1 MPKTKI
7 SEYDTTPSSN
17 SDMAGIDISEGC
29 SPAGINDAIR
39 AGMSHLKK
47 MDNGTDA
54 MTSPV
59 FTTATMSGGTI
70 NSAIIGGSTKAAGS
84 FTDLVSDTFTLNSV
98 AIGSADITKLAAVT
112 VTAAEINSLSGA
124 NSSETMQAQMD
135 TKAPLASPTFT
146 GNVTAPNVN
155 FVGGTQTWTAA
166 ASGTSLTFS
175 YNGVD
180 KAVIDASNATIGLL
194 GEQASSTWATGT
206 GTTESLIS
214 PAKLKAAIDQHSPI
228 SAPGSAP
235 VYGVRAWVNFAGN
248 GANGANATLNGSGN
262 VASVYKTGHGN
273 YTVTFSTA
281 LPDAHYAITDTGAVR
296 TVHYA
301 DDATA
306 IDVYSQ
312 SASGFSFAA
321 TDPSNNNLSSP
332 RLCMLT
338 VVR

>member
-1 MPKTKI
+1 MPKNKI

-180 KAVIDASNATIGLL
+180 KVAVDASNATIGLL
-194 GEQASSTWATGT
+194 GEQASSAWIGGT

-214 PAKLKAAIDQHSPI
+214 PAKLKAAVDSSLNISGTAPI
-228 SAPGSAP
+228 
-235 VYGVRAWVNFAGN
+235 YGVRAWVNFAGN

-281 LPDAHYAITDTGAVR
+281 LPDEHYAITYTGAVR
-296 TVHYA
+296 TFHYA

-312 SASGFSFAA
+312 SASGFSFSA